1 MEGGGEAP
9 GDDSRGRNH
18 RTGKKRGGMFY
29 QERTKTIRATRDASK
44 HRSDP
49 KLVAVEGKSHQ
60 GRKEKGSGSGRGR
73 GRRRGGGES
82 HARREGGMNGLVF
95 VGGAGWFRFKHPPS
109 LLSCQF

>member
-9 GDDSRGRNH
+9 GDDSRGSESPH

-60 GRKEKGSGSGRGR
+60 GRKEKGSGSGRRRGR
-73 GRRRGGGES
+73 GRGGGE
-82 HARREGGMNGLVF
+82 RVTRGGREG
-95 VGGAGWFRFKHPPS
+95 
-109 LLSCQF
+109 